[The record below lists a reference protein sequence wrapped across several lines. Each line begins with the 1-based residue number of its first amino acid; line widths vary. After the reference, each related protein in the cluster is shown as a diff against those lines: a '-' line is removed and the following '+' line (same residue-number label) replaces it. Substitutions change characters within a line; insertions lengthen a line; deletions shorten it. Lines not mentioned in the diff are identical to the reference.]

1 MSLIR
6 TIRCASAPL
15 DQRLT
20 VGDGQ
25 TMLVHAKTG
34 LRSPRLPL
42 GAHPLS
48 CPIGAIPVARR
59 APDPIRAVAITQTN
73 NGLHS
78 NPHSHTPL
86 LTSCQTA
93 RGFLPR
99 GLSNAYRRPR

>member
-1 MSLIR
+1 MSA
-6 TIRCASAPL
+6 TIRFASAPVDHRL
-15 DQRLT
+15 D

-25 TMLVHAKTG
+25 TMLMDAKTG
-34 LRSPRLPL
+34 LGSLQLQRCARAYSR
-42 GAHPLS
+42 
-48 CPIGAIPVARR
+48 PIGAIPVARR

-78 NPHSHTPL
+78 NPHSALPP

-99 GLSNAYRRPR
+99 GLSDAYRRPR